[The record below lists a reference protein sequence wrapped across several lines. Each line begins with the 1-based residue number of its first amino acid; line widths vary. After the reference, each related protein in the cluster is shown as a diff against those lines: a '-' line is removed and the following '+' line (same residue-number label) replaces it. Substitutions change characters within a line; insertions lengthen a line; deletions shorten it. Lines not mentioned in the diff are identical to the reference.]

1 MNADLFLRKKSDGLG
16 ESIGARANMIPFFK
30 LGGRGGGQGRGGWR
44 EQTKYDEKKIKE
56 ELLTKQL
63 LLLAAD

>member
-30 LGGRGGGQGRGGWR
+30 LGGRGGGQGREGWR

>member
-30 LGGRGGGQGRGGWR
+30 LGGRGGVRGG
-44 EQTKYDEKKIKE
+44 EGGGSKQSMTKRKLKRNS
-56 ELLTKQL
+56 
-63 LLLAAD
+63 

>member
-30 LGGRGGGQGRGGWR
+30 LGGGGEGSGEGRVAGAN
-44 EQTKYDEKKIKE
+44 KV
-56 ELLTKQL
+56 
-63 LLLAAD
+63 

>member
-30 LGGRGGGQGRGGWR
+30 LGGRGGGVRGGKGGGSK
-44 EQTKYDEKKIKE
+44 QSMTKRKLKRNS
-56 ELLTKQL
+56 
-63 LLLAAD
+63 